1 MRALRISDEEMP
13 DPQKRIGEI
22 STAISDIFASRWHA
36 APIDTDAHASIDW
49 SHASGIALSHAKMS
63 AMALDNHAT
72 GNERNLKFNA
82 YMCDQPQV
90 IRLGT
95 GEALHVHP
103 RELLILRSD
112 LPCKIM
118 TSRAY
123 TTIALVIDAE
133 LFEQYIP
140 DSKGVIARRLGYPY
154 GLQDLLA
161 NSLDSC
167 VALSKAGRFE
177 EAGPQMT
184 RSFLELLAVL
194 AFDGEVDEETQ
205 RSTSLDIRRAQ
216 VKSFIDKHFRE
227 PDLTISSIAQRLRL
241 TPRYVQLAFESDGQ
255 TPSEYLR
262 TRRIETCARELLEQP
277 RRRKSITEISFS
289 NGFNSSSHFSTEF
302 KRVYGM
308 TPRDWRESSGTT
320 GFGTD
325 KVDSVY
331 RG

>member
-1 MRALRISDEEMP
+1 MQALRISDEEMP
-13 DPQKRIGEI
+13 DPQKRIGVI
-22 STAISDIFASRWHA
+22 STAISDIFASRWRA
-36 APIDTDAHASIDW
+36 AAIDDDAWASIDW
-49 SHASGIALSHAKMS
+49 TRASGVALSHAKMS
-63 AMALDNHAT
+63 PVALDNRAAST
-72 GNERNLKFNA
+72 KRNLKFSA
-82 YMCDQPQV
+82 YMCDQPQL

-112 LPCKIM
+112 MPCRIL

-123 TTIALVIDAE
+123 STTSLVIDAE
-133 LFEQYIP
+133 LFEQYVP
-140 DSKGVIARRLGYPY
+140 DYKGVLARRLGYPY

-177 EAGPQMT
+177 DAGPQVT

-194 AFDGEVDEETQ
+194 ACEGRVDEDVK

-216 VKSFIDKHFRE
+216 VKTFIDKHFRE
-227 PDLTISSIAQRLRL
+227 PDLTISSIARRLHL
-241 TPRYVQLAFESDGQ
+241 TPRYVQLAFEGDEQ

-262 TRRIETCARELLEQP
+262 QRRIEACARELLEQT
-277 RRRKSITEISFS
+277 RRRKSITEISFA

-308 TPRDWRESSGTT
+308 TPRDWRLSNGAQEPASLIGMQRSN
-320 GFGTD
+320 
-325 KVDSVY
+325 
-331 RG
+331 